1 MASVAILGGWSYL
14 RVISKE
20 VLRRERSQN
29 VLHRRALMD
38 IRLKKLSE
46 PPVDVHTPEETGA
59 ANKGEKPA
67 AVDGDA
73 QAA

>member
-1 MASVAILGGWSYL
+1 MVSVAILGGWSFL

-29 VLHRRALMD
+29 ILHRRALMD

-46 PPVDVHTPEETGA
+46 PPIELHPPEETGA
-59 ANKGEKPA
+59 VDKGGNPA
-67 AVDGDA
+67 TVDGDVRGA
-73 QAA
+73 